1 MMELSAVDLL
11 KVVPFQAGQ
20 VKLLSHKCSGELIM
34 ELESLSLYAPR
45 PVMAD
50 RSIFASFLSALDS
63 TTLRGFVSTALA
75 AVLVLSTTTTFAQA
89 KEQPIPRIVK
99 KDGRYALF
107 VDDAPYFILGA
118 QVNNSSGWPE
128 MLPKVWPAIEFM
140 HANTVEIPVYWEQFE
155 PRPGRFD
162 YSVVDTLLAQAREHQ
177 LHLVLLWF
185 ATWKNGSQHYMPEWM
200 KLDPERYAH
209 VIDEQGRALDSPS
222 PFAAAS
228 LEEDTRAFATLMSH
242 LKTADPQRTVLMV
255 QVENEPGTGGN
266 MRDHSPIAQKLFDGP
281 VPADVLKAMHVQMS
295 GPSPNWKEAFGPDA
309 EVCFHNW
316 AVAKYIGQVAAAGKA
331 AYPLPL
337 YVNAAPG
344 TQRGAALR
352 DPARPGGTAS
362 YKDGGPSGN
371 IIPIWKVAAPALDMI
386 SPDDYATDATGYVK
400 MLDVYQRDDN
410 PLFVPET
417 GGSPRFFFFALGHQT
432 IGWSPFGMDF
442 TRIHTIPDAARPG
455 DEVLPPWARTGT
467 KEFVAP
473 FAPAYQLIHPMARE
487 IARLNFEG
495 KLQAVAEEQDKVTQT
510 LSFGAWDAV
519 VSYGVWSRYGHPTGN
534 PQPMGGALVAQ
545 LKDNQFLVAGFH
557 CRVDFQT
564 ITPDKHRQFLRVE
577 EGIYENGS
585 FKFVRL
591 LNGDQ
596 TDGGLDFS
604 SEPLVLRVS
613 VATY

>member
-1 MMELSAVDLL
+1 VNIS
-11 KVVPFQAGQ
+11 
-20 VKLLSHKCSGELIM
+20 SS
-34 ELESLSLYAPR
+34 
-45 PVMAD
+45 
-50 RSIFASFLSALDS
+50 
-63 TTLRGFVSTALA
+63 LRGLASAALA
-75 AVLVLSTTTTFAQA
+75 APFVFSAQATFAQA

-107 VDDAPYFILGA
+107 VDDAPYFVLGA

-155 PRPGRFD
+155 PQPGQFD
-162 YSVVDTLLAQAREHQ
+162 YSVVDTLLTQAREHQ
-177 LHLVLLWF
+177 VCLILLWF

-209 VIDEQGRALDSPS
+209 VVDEKGNAVDSPS
-222 PFAAAS
+222 PFATAS
-228 LEEDTRAFATLMSH
+228 LEADARAFAALMAH

-266 MRDHSPIAQKLFDGP
+266 LRDHSPAAQRLFDGP
-281 VPADVLKAMHVQMS
+281 VPADVLKAMHVQS
-295 GPSPNWKEAFGPDA
+295 GESTPNWKEAFGPDA

-331 AYPLPL
+331 VYPLPL

-344 TQRGAALR
+344 THRGAALR
-352 DPARPGGTAS
+352 DPAKPGGTAS
-362 YKDGGPSGN
+362 YEDGGPSDN
-371 IIPIWKVAAPALDMI
+371 IIPIWKAAAPALDMI
-386 SPDDYATDATGYVK
+386 SPDDYANDATGYVK
-400 MLDVYQRDDN
+400 TLKLYQRGDN

-442 TRIHTIPDAARPG
+442 TRIHTIPDAARPK
-455 DEVLPPWARTGT
+455 DEALPPWARTGT
-467 KEFVAP
+467 EEFVAP
-473 FAPAYQLIHPMARE
+473 FAPTYQLFNPMARE
-487 IARLNFEG
+487 IARLNFDG
-495 KLQAVAEEQDKVTQT
+495 KLQAVAEESGKLTQA
-510 LSFGAWDAV
+510 LSFGAWDAT
-519 VSYGVWSRYGHPTGN
+519 VSYGVWSRNGHPTGN

-557 CRVDFQT
+557 CRVDFQPAA
-564 ITPDKHRQFLRVE
+564 PDKHRQFLRVE
-577 EGIYENGS
+577 EGTYEKGV
-585 FKFVRL
+585 FKFIRV

-596 TDGGLDFS
+596 TDGGLDFN

-613 VATY
+613 VGTY